1 MTFTLMG
8 IASLIGWNA
17 VLSSFSFFA
26 EAYGDRVFT
35 KFTTPIQVANC
46 IGGLTLPLYADKV
59 GLKVRIVGALL
70 VLSVLLIFFPILAMI
85 SPDDTGFYI
94 SLGLTFLIG
103 IVNSVAQN
111 SMISLAG
118 QEGGKLNMLFWVATG
133 YSGLSMAVSDLVLN
147 SFLSGVENGELISTI
162 IFFILASVLSFM
174 AIAFTLKYLKKR

>member
-1 MTFTLMG
+1 M
-8 IASLIGWNA
+8 
-17 VLSSFSFFA
+17 
-26 EAYGDRVFT
+26 
-35 KFTTPIQVANC
+35 
-46 IGGLTLPLYADKV
+46 TLPLYADKV

-147 SFLSGVENGELISTI
+147 SFLSGVENGELICKIYTY
-162 IFFILASVLSFM
+162 IFKRKRQFI
-174 AIAFTLKYLKKR
+174 YLF